1 MRIRIEIEDKGL
13 KSSHEFESQEVDG
26 EALRDRIIGF
36 LSASGV
42 FEGRGQSVARA
53 HDHGSTGTLME
64 RLEGFI
70 KYEFSNTWFTT
81 QELRER
87 YETVADDIK
96 LSTVSTYLSRMN
108 RDGMLDKRGNRNN
121 RQYRLID
128 VIEPQMAASPSL
140 QRQNTYEKRRA
151 EGR

>member
-13 KSSHEFESQEVDG
+13 KSSHEFESQNMDG

-42 FEGRGQSVARA
+42 FEGRGDIA
-53 HDHGSTGTLME
+53 GSGAPAPDYGHGTLME
-64 RLEGFI
+64 KLGSFI
-70 KYEFSNTWFTT
+70 KYEFSSTWFTT

-108 RDGMLDKRGNRNN
+108 RDGLLDKRGNRNN
-121 RQYRLID
+121 RQYRLMESF
-128 VIEPQMAASPSL
+128 EPDMVSQNNY
-140 QRQNTYEKRRA
+140 QRQNSFEKKRA
-151 EGR
+151 